1 MRGGGPIALI
11 LGRSL
16 TYFVGMHLHTHT
28 HTHTSFIP
36 IYYSPHKNTNIPI
49 IHLRIHTCNMLAHTV
64 FMWTHV
70 CMLMQ
75 AHRHMF
81 PYLHA
86 HSCSHANTCSSLVH
100 SHGHTHSLSLT
111 CVHAHM
117 NTCFAH
123 SQELPLQSHTHRS
136 RQTWGTS
143 FGQTFPSCLHSRSWL
158 HYSFCQNVSNTVC
171 VCVCVWGG
179 GGGGEF
185 VVWCE
190 AGVWLL

>member
-1 MRGGGPIALI
+1 MGEVHCLN
-11 LGRSL
+11 LGKELDLFCWHAS
-16 TYFVGMHLHTHT
+16 THT
-28 HTHTSFIP
+28 HTP
-36 IYYSPHKNTNIPI
+36 RLSPYTTHHIRTQTFH

-81 PYLHA
+81 LYLHA
-86 HSCSHANTCSSLVH
+86 HSCSHANTCSSLV
-100 SHGHTHSLSLT
+100 SAFIYLHGHTHSLSLN

-158 HYSFCQNVSNTVC
+158 HYSICQNVSNA
-171 VCVCVWGG
+171 VWGG
-179 GGGGEF
+179 GG
-185 VVWCE
+185 VWCM
-190 AGVWLL
+190 A